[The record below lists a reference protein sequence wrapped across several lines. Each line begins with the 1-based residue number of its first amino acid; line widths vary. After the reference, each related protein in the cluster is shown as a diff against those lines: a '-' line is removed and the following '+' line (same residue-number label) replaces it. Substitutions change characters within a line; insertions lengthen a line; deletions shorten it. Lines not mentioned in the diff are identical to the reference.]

1 MRLKGCL
8 ARAKVYVTA
17 DGGNSVWLCM
27 KYEIKHMLDNG
38 SGAIVNT
45 SSMAGMVGFPNMA
58 PYVAAK
64 HGVLGLTRSAALEY
78 ASAGIRVNAVC
89 PGVIDNAGQSNRMSK
104 KYGQDKDDIA
114 KMNPKPQL
122 V

>member
-1 MRLKGCL
+1 
-8 ARAKVYVTA
+8 
-17 DGGNSVWLCM
+17 
-27 KYEIKHMLDNG
+27 
-38 SGAIVNT
+38 
-45 SSMAGMVGFPNMA
+45 MAGIVGFPNMA

-78 ASAGIRVNAVC
+78 ADSGIRVNAVC

-114 KMNPKPQL
+114 EMNPSGRLGHPEEIANSVLFLCSDEASFITGHPLSVDGGYVCTVAIRLRQ
-122 V
+122 